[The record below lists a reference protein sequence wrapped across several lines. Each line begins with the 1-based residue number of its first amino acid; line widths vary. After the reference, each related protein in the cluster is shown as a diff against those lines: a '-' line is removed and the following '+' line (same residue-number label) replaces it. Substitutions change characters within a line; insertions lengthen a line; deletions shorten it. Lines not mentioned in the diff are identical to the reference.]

1 MENNENKNPLINTN
15 IKNNSDPSIIDLNTI
30 SYGPN
35 RTTLNTISSYSL
47 NLTNISN
54 NNSIFNNETIF
65 TSLINKNVIDNITKT
80 SSKITTLETFIKTI
94 DNTEITKSLIE
105 QINSESNISNYNN
118 TVNTFKNQS
127 FPKSNIETNLINYNS
142 NITKINKTFF
152 DNSSNNLNIS
162 NNPSQSNSILTE
174 NKINFA
180 NYTLYLGIICP
191 IFLIVIICIIY
202 CFIKRRKKSSVN
214 NNEVN
219 DLNRINFKNSAQKI
233 PYNKL
238 QNTSGINN
246 VSVNPNNMSMSEIKV
261 QNLKDEIHDIITNSS
276 GSSSS
281 SGRRKRDKKKSGN
294 NNKIPGYSG
303 QEANKGVQNNIKE
316 EIKQYVIDENSNN

>member
-1 MENNENKNPLINTN
+1 MENNENKNSIINTN
-15 IKNNSDPSIIDLNTI
+15 ITNIPSSSILNLNTI

-35 RTTLNTISSYSL
+35 QTILKTIDSYSL

-54 NNSIFNNETIF
+54 NNSNFNNETMF
-65 TSLINKNVIDNITKT
+65 NSLINQNLIYNITKT
-80 SSKITTLETFIKTI
+80 SSEITTLETLIKTI

-105 QINSESNISNYNN
+105 KIKSEGNTTNYNN
-118 TVNTFKNQS
+118 TFNIQSIPKN
-127 FPKSNIETNLINYNS
+127 NIETNIINNIS
-142 NITKINKTFF
+142 NISKFNQAFF

-162 NNPSQSNSILTE
+162 NNSSQPNSILID
-174 NKINFA
+174 NKFNIG
-180 NYTLYLGIICP
+180 NYTLYLGILCP
-191 IFLIVIICIIY
+191 IILIIVICMIY
-202 CFIKRRKKSSVN
+202 CVIKRRKKSYMN
-214 NNEVN
+214 NNEIN
-219 DLNRINFKNSAQKI
+219 DLNRIKFKNSAQKI

-238 QNTSGINN
+238 QNTSGVNN
-246 VSVNPNNMSMSEIKV
+246 VSVNPNNISMSEIKV

-294 NNKIPGYSG
+294 NSKIPGYSG
-303 QEANKGVQNNIKE
+303 QEGNKGVQNNIKE

>member
-1 MENNENKNPLINTN
+1 MENNENKNSIINTN
-15 IKNNSDPSIIDLNTI
+15 ITNIPSSSILNLNTI

-35 RTTLNTISSYSL
+35 QTILKTMDSYSL

-54 NNSIFNNETIF
+54 NISNFNNETMF
-65 TSLINKNVIDNITKT
+65 TSLINQNLIYNITKT
-80 SSKITTLETFIKTI
+80 SSEITTLETLIKTI

-105 QINSESNISNYNN
+105 KIKSEGNTTNYNN
-118 TVNTFKNQS
+118 TFNIQSIPKN
-127 FPKSNIETNLINYNS
+127 NIETNIINNIS
-142 NITKINKTFF
+142 NISKFNQAFF

-162 NNPSQSNSILTE
+162 NNSSQSNSILID
-174 NKINFA
+174 NKFNIG
-180 NYTLYLGIICP
+180 NYTLYLGILCP
-191 IFLIVIICIIY
+191 IILIIVICMIY
-202 CFIKRRKKSSVN
+202 CVIKRRKKSYMN
-214 NNEVN
+214 NNEIN
-219 DLNRINFKNSAQKI
+219 DLNRIKFKNSAQKI

-238 QNTSGINN
+238 QNTSGVNN
-246 VSVNPNNMSMSEIKV
+246 VSVNPNNISMSEIKV

-294 NNKIPGYSG
+294 NSKIPGYSG
-303 QEANKGVQNNIKE
+303 QEGNKGVQNNIKE

>member
-1 MENNENKNPLINTN
+1 MENNENKNSIINTN
-15 IKNNSDPSIIDLNTI
+15 ITNIPSSSILNLNTI

-35 RTTLNTISSYSL
+35 QTILKTIDSYSL

-54 NNSIFNNETIF
+54 NNSNFNNETMF
-65 TSLINKNVIDNITKT
+65 NSLINQNLIYNITKT
-80 SSKITTLETFIKTI
+80 SSEITTLETLIKTI

-105 QINSESNISNYNN
+105 KIKSEGNTTNFNN
-118 TVNTFKNQS
+118 TFNIQSIPKN
-127 FPKSNIETNLINYNS
+127 NIETNIINNIS
-142 NITKINKTFF
+142 NISKFNQAFF

-162 NNPSQSNSILTE
+162 NNSSQSNSILID
-174 NKINFA
+174 NKFNIG
-180 NYTLYLGIICP
+180 NYTLYLGILCP
-191 IFLIVIICIIY
+191 IILIIVICMIY
-202 CFIKRRKKSSVN
+202 CVIKRRKKSYMN
-214 NNEVN
+214 NNEIN
-219 DLNRINFKNSAQKI
+219 DLNRIKFKNSAQKI

-238 QNTSGINN
+238 QNTSGVNN
-246 VSVNPNNMSMSEIKV
+246 VSVNPNNISMSEIKV

-294 NNKIPGYSG
+294 NSKIPGYSG
-303 QEANKGVQNNIKE
+303 QEGNKGVQNNIKE

>member
-1 MENNENKNPLINTN
+1 MENNENKYSIINTN
-15 IKNNSDPSIIDLNTI
+15 ITNIPSSSILNLNTI

-35 RTTLNTISSYSL
+35 QTILKTIDSYSL

-54 NNSIFNNETIF
+54 NNSNFNNETMF
-65 TSLINKNVIDNITKT
+65 NSLINQNLIYNITKT
-80 SSKITTLETFIKTI
+80 SSEITTLETLIKTI

-105 QINSESNISNYNN
+105 KIKSEGNTTNYNN
-118 TVNTFKNQS
+118 TFNIQSIPKN
-127 FPKSNIETNLINYNS
+127 NIETNIINNIS
-142 NITKINKTFF
+142 NISKFNQAFF

-162 NNPSQSNSILTE
+162 NNSSQSNSILID
-174 NKINFA
+174 NKFNIG
-180 NYTLYLGIICP
+180 NYTLYLGILCP
-191 IFLIVIICIIY
+191 IILIIVICMIY
-202 CFIKRRKKSSVN
+202 CVIKRRKKSYMN
-214 NNEVN
+214 NNEIN
-219 DLNRINFKNSAQKI
+219 DLNRIKFKNSAQKI

-238 QNTSGINN
+238 QNTSGVNN
-246 VSVNPNNMSMSEIKV
+246 VSVNPNNISMSEIKV

-294 NNKIPGYSG
+294 NSKIPGYSG
-303 QEANKGVQNNIKE
+303 QEGNKGVQNNIKE

>member
-1 MENNENKNPLINTN
+1 MENNENKNSIINTN
-15 IKNNSDPSIIDLNTI
+15 ITNIPSSSILNLNTI

-35 RTTLNTISSYSL
+35 QTILKTIDSYSL

-54 NNSIFNNETIF
+54 NNSNFNNETMF
-65 TSLINKNVIDNITKT
+65 NSLINQNLIYNITKT
-80 SSKITTLETFIKTI
+80 SSEITTLETLIKTI

-105 QINSESNISNYNN
+105 KIKSEGNTTNYNN
-118 TVNTFKNQS
+118 TFNIQSIPKN
-127 FPKSNIETNLINYNS
+127 NIETNIINNIS
-142 NITKINKTFF
+142 NISKFNQAFF

-162 NNPSQSNSILTE
+162 NNSSQSNSILID
-174 NKINFA
+174 NKFNIGD
-180 NYTLYLGIICP
+180 YTLYLGILCP
-191 IFLIVIICIIY
+191 IILIIVICMIY
-202 CFIKRRKKSSVN
+202 CVIKRRKKSYMN
-214 NNEVN
+214 NNEIN
-219 DLNRINFKNSAQKI
+219 DLNRIKFKNSAQKI

-238 QNTSGINN
+238 QNTSGVNN
-246 VSVNPNNMSMSEIKV
+246 VSVNPNNISMSEIKV

-294 NNKIPGYSG
+294 NSKIPGYSG
-303 QEANKGVQNNIKE
+303 QEGNKGVQNNIKE

>member
-1 MENNENKNPLINTN
+1 MENNENKNSIINTN
-15 IKNNSDPSIIDLNTI
+15 ITNIPSSSILNLNTI

-35 RTTLNTISSYSL
+35 QTILKTIDSYSL

-54 NNSIFNNETIF
+54 NNSNFNNETMF
-65 TSLINKNVIDNITKT
+65 NSLINQNLIYNITKT
-80 SSKITTLETFIKTI
+80 SSEITTLETLIKTI

-105 QINSESNISNYNN
+105 KIKSEGNTTNFNN
-118 TVNTFKNQS
+118 TFNIQSIPKN
-127 FPKSNIETNLINYNS
+127 NIETNIINNIS
-142 NITKINKTFF
+142 NISKFNQAFF

-162 NNPSQSNSILTE
+162 NNSSQPNSILID
-174 NKINFA
+174 NKFNIG
-180 NYTLYLGIICP
+180 NYTLYLGILCP
-191 IFLIVIICIIY
+191 IILIIVICMIY
-202 CFIKRRKKSSVN
+202 CVIKRRKKSYMN
-214 NNEVN
+214 NNEIN
-219 DLNRINFKNSAQKI
+219 DLNRIKFKNSAQKI

-238 QNTSGINN
+238 QNTSGVNN
-246 VSVNPNNMSMSEIKV
+246 VSVNPNNISMSEIKV

-294 NNKIPGYSG
+294 NSKIPGYSG
-303 QEANKGVQNNIKE
+303 QEGNKGVQNNIKE

>member
-15 IKNNSDPSIIDLNTI
+15 IKNNSNPSIIDLNTI

-35 RTTLNTISSYSL
+35 GTTLNKIGSYSL
-47 NLTNISN
+47 NLGNISN
-54 NNSIFNNETIF
+54 NSSIFNNKTIF
-65 TSLINKNVIDNITKT
+65 TSLINQNFFDNKTKA
-80 SSKITTLETFIKTI
+80 SSKMTTLGTFINTI
-94 DNTEITKSLIE
+94 DNTEIKKSLIE
-105 QINSESNISNYNN
+105 QIKSEGIISNYNN
-118 TVNTFKNQS
+118 TVNTFNNQS
-127 FPKSNIETNLINYNS
+127 FSKNNIGTSLFNSNP

-162 NNPSQSNSILTE
+162 NNPNQSNSILTE

-180 NYTLYLGIICP
+180 NYTLYIGIICP
-191 IFLIVIICIIY
+191 ILLIIICIIY
-202 CFIKRRKKSSVN
+202 CFIKRRKKSSMN
-214 NNEVN
+214 NHEIN

-246 VSVNPNNMSMSEIKV
+246 VNVNPNNISMSEIKV

-294 NNKIPGYSG
+294 SNKIPGYSG
-303 QEANKGVQNNIKE
+303 QEGNKGVQNNIKE
-316 EIKQYVIDENSNN
+316 EIKQYVIDENSNK

>member
-1 MENNENKNPLINTN
+1 MENNENKNSIINTN
-15 IKNNSDPSIIDLNTI
+15 ITNIPSSSILNLNTI

-35 RTTLNTISSYSL
+35 QTILKTIDSYSL

-54 NNSIFNNETIF
+54 NNSNFNNETMF
-65 TSLINKNVIDNITKT
+65 NSLINQNLIYNITKT
-80 SSKITTLETFIKTI
+80 SSEITTLETLIKTI

-105 QINSESNISNYNN
+105 KIKSEGNTTNYNN
-118 TVNTFKNQS
+118 TFNIQSIPKN
-127 FPKSNIETNLINYNS
+127 NIETNIINNIS
-142 NITKINKTFF
+142 NISKFNQAFF

-162 NNPSQSNSILTE
+162 NNSSQSNSILID
-174 NKINFA
+174 NKFNIG
-180 NYTLYLGIICP
+180 NYTLYLGILCP
-191 IFLIVIICIIY
+191 IILIIVICMIY
-202 CFIKRRKKSSVN
+202 CVIKRRKKSYMN
-214 NNEVN
+214 NNEIN
-219 DLNRINFKNSAQKI
+219 DLNRIKFKNSAQKI

-238 QNTSGINN
+238 QNTSGVNN
-246 VSVNPNNMSMSEIKV
+246 VSVNPNNISMSEIKV

-294 NNKIPGYSG
+294 NSKIPGYSG
-303 QEANKGVQNNIKE
+303 QEGNKGVQNNIKE